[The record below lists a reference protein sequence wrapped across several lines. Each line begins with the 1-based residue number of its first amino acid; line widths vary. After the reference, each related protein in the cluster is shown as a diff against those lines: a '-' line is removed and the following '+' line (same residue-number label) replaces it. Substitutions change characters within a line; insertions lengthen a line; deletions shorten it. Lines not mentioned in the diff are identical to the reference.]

1 MFINYK
7 MSGIRNIQNNQIN
20 QKIKEM
26 QQSDNKLTRDIA
38 RYLINKQKKKKKER
52 IGNDFLSVNK

>member
-1 MFINYK
+1 

-26 QQSDNKLTRDIA
+26 QESNNKLTRNIA
-38 RYLINKQKKKKKER
+38 RYLINKQKEEQRTKK
-52 IGNDFLSVNK
+52 N

>member
-1 MFINYK
+1 

-26 QQSDNKLTRDIA
+26 QESNNKLTRNIA
-38 RYLINKQKKKKKER
+38 RYLINKQKES
-52 IGNDFLSVNK
+52 NPNKPHQSHN

>member
-20 QKIKEM
+20 QKIKDM

-38 RYLINKQKKKKKER
+38 RYLLNKQKEEER
-52 IGNDFLSVNK
+52 KNRK